1 MWEKRELDL
10 GIEQPR
16 LQRVACTVCIHAA
29 GVPVFEEGWPRDVV
43 CLPTHNL
50 VAPYAA
56 AAKMKVIFL
65 DVDGVICC
73 NAEGELEHSKLL
85 RLKRVADETGAKIVI
100 SSDWRRHP
108 HLLAQLVDV
117 LTNEYGMSC
126 IGATPAGPPDLAMRP
141 SEIYTWL
148 KSWNEQATSVD
159 KVTSYVAVDDRDLAT
174 EMGGDKLMRGRM
186 LLTVYEDGLT
196 DEIARR
202 MAEKLLE
209 SDAQTWRHRAAPQPI
224 VARGLSPP
232 LGRPARRPGP
242 PTPPPKSTPP
252 PVRPV
257 TRTSAAAAAAA
268 RMPTLSVDGAS
279 TLLAPRRPPHRAP
292 RPSYARPAV
301 PEIYGVRTRPRP
313 VKLAPLLG

>member
-1 MWEKRELDL
+1 
-10 GIEQPR
+10 
-16 LQRVACTVCIHAA
+16 
-29 GVPVFEEGWPRDVV
+29 
-43 CLPTHNL
+43 
-50 VAPYAA
+50 
-56 AAKMKVIFL
+56 MKVIFL

-209 SDAQTWRHRAAPQPI
+209 SDAQPWRHRAAPQPI

-232 LGRPARRPGP
+232 LGRPARGQGR
-242 PTPPPKSTPP
+242 
-252 PVRPV
+252 R
-257 TRTSAAAAAAA
+257 RRRQIDAAA
-268 RMPTLSVDGAS
+268 RSPGHAHQRRGGGRRADADPLSRRRFDPPRAAAPA
-279 TLLAPRRPPHRAP
+279 APRAAPVVRAAGRARDLRRPHAASPREARAAP
-292 RPSYARPAV
+292 RLR
-301 PEIYGVRTRPRP
+301 
-313 VKLAPLLG
+313 LLVA

>member
-1 MWEKRELDL
+1 
-10 GIEQPR
+10 
-16 LQRVACTVCIHAA
+16 
-29 GVPVFEEGWPRDVV
+29 
-43 CLPTHNL
+43 
-50 VAPYAA
+50 
-56 AAKMKVIFL
+56 MKVIFL

-148 KSWNEQATSVD
+148 KSWNEMATSVD

-174 EMGGDKLMRGRM
+174 
-186 LLTVYEDGLT
+186 

-202 MAEKLLE
+202 MAKKLLE
-209 SDAQTWRHRAAPQPI
+209 SDAQPWRHRAAPQPI

-232 LGRPARRPGP
+232 LGRPARWPGP